1 MKEYSLQ
8 ELEEMQEKALER
20 VRRMQQHSDSF
31 LKDMGQE
38 AKANE
43 APPVR
48 MPPQEAVAVPSPVPE
63 PPPQKSGRIS
73 MPLNLPKPEETKS
86 KAEPVYQNFTEYFTP
101 HNENVK
107 AQKKKEQAVN
117 ILDAVLQGK
126 EEVLLFCLV
135 LLLKAEEAHETLLLA
150 LLYILF

>member
-31 LKDMGQE
+31 LKETEEE
-38 AKANE
+38 AKKAE
-43 APPVR
+43 APPVS
-48 MPPQEAVAVPSPVPE
+48 MSPQKAVSSSVPE

-73 MPLNLPKPEETKS
+73 MPLNLPKAEETKS
-86 KAEPVYQNFTEYFTP
+86 KAEPVYQNFAEYFAP
-101 HNENVK
+101 HNENIK
-107 AQKKKEQAVN
+107 AEKKKEQAVSL
-117 ILDAVLQGK
+117 LDAVLQGK

-135 LLLKAEEAHETLLLA
+135 LLLKAEGANETLLLA